1 MLAIPDQQVYS
12 VLYPKI
18 LEKTVFKQLES
29 DLIKITC
36 CMNFT

>member
-12 VLYPKI
+12 VLYPKF
-18 LEKTVFKQLES
+18 LEKAVYKQLES

-36 CMNFT
+36 CTNFI